1 MNGDKKHIKDHR
13 IDALNKIN
21 FCWSVTDQL
30 WDANF
35 EELKLYNEKHG
46 TFEVTHKVNRKL
58 ATFISRLRTAM
69 SHKQN
74 GLVQQDLTEDKIN
87 RLNGINFNWGI
98 KRKQRKDTTRDTV
111 KFDVMYGH
119 LVSFKETYGHTKVNK
134 MEKEWKKSQSVPE
147 KRVYRRLPIFVAF
160 CRKEQLLYAAGQP
173 SALDE
178 DKLRLLNEVGVEWKK
193 PANEPRKSTG
203 GEASRKKKKKPPPV
217 EQNAAKMEAAG
228 YHYGPQPVVEDLD
241 MKVEVAHH
249 HLEQEVDHG
258 MVAGMILPTI
268 PPPVKPEQTTFEE
281 RRAT

>member
-1 MNGDKKHIKDHR
+1 M
-13 IDALNKIN
+13 
-21 FCWSVTDQL
+21 
-30 WDANF
+30 
-35 EELKLYNEKHG
+35 
-46 TFEVTHKVNRKL
+46 
-58 ATFISRLRTAM
+58 
-69 SHKQN
+69 
-74 GLVQQDLTEDKIN
+74 
-87 RLNGINFNWGI
+87 
-98 KRKQRKDTTRDTV
+98 
-111 KFDVMYGH
+111 
-119 LVSFKETYGHTKVNK
+119 
-134 MEKEWKKSQSVPE
+134 PE